1 MSQAGNGKVFISYKH
16 GTQEHNDRVKALVDS
31 LERSGISTISD
42 IYDLGYGQNLHHFME
57 QCRDDNTK
65 KVLVLCTPKYASS
78 SDEFEGGV
86 GVEGQLL
93 RNYIYG
99 NPRQTT
105 VLPIFFDEDHKLPKY
120 MESCFALDMSTE
132 ELFHAKFEDL
142 LSWINNEPIRRKP
155 TPLVKIKDIAAV
167 RPASVDF
174 YDMTDTQYVD
184 FIDTLCDEVSSKIA
198 EVGFEW
204 VDSTAENLDAA
215 IDKLMPLREFCA
227 KTLIAAARDIE
238 EPEKLVKS
246 IIETVHNK
254 FMTPQDGVRFCRKDY
269 SHVSFFVW
277 EFFLTAICTLMRY
290 EKYLSIAALLQDKYS
305 FGRHHYMYGDCGLQ
319 PFVYIR
325 SHTEFLKDNFKYPD
339 NQKYVS
345 YAAWKLREREFAAP
359 LSFEKLRSADIIL
372 CQISCIYYRFERTF
386 PWYPLTAQFSRDN
399 SDVMEFWRRLSSR
412 KACQALMPIFNVQ
425 DLPSLKN
432 LVNENKSNEKL
443 SYINQ
448 QFFFDLIPN
457 IADVIA
463 NFEIG
468 ERA

>member
-1 MSQAGNGKVFISYKH
+1 MSQAAEGKVFISYKH
-16 GTQEHNDRVKALVDS
+16 GTEEHNTRVRRLVDM
-31 LERSGISTISD
+31 LESVGVSTIFD
-42 IYDLGYGQNLHHFME
+42 EYDLEYGQNLHHFME

-65 KVLVLCTPKYASS
+65 KVLVLCTPKYAAS
-78 SDEFEGGV
+78 SDDFEGGV
-86 GVEGQLL
+86 GAEGQLL
-93 RNYIYG
+93 RTFIYEH
-99 NPRQTT
+99 PKQTT
-105 VLPIFFDEDHKLPKY
+105 VLPIFFDEDRRLPKY
-120 MESCFALDMSTE
+120 MESCFALDMSTN
-132 ELFHAKFEDL
+132 ELLIEKLPDL
-142 LSWINNEPIRRKP
+142 VRWINDEPKRRRPVPSSSLK
-155 TPLVKIKDIAAV
+155 TIASDTSAQIDLSDITSA
-167 RPASVDF
+167 
-174 YDMTDTQYVD
+174 QYID
-184 FIDTLCDEVSSKIA
+184 FIDTFCEDVASKIN

-204 VDSTAENLDAA
+204 VDSTAESLDAA

-227 KTLIAAARDIE
+227 KTIIAAARDIE

-254 FMTPQDGVRFCRKDY
+254 FMTLQDVMRFCRKDY

-277 EFFLTAICTLMRY
+277 EFFLTAICVLMRY
-290 EKYLSIAALLQDKYS
+290 EKYSSIAALLQDKYS

-325 SHTEFLKDNFKYPD
+325 PHTEFLKDNFKYPD

-359 LSFEKLRSADIIL
+359 LSFEKLRAADIIL
-372 CQISCIYYRFERTF
+372 CQISCIYYRFERIS

-432 LVNENKSNEKL
+432 LVDENKSNEKL

-448 QFFFDLIPN
+448 QFFFDFIPN

-463 NFEIG
+463 NFGIG